1 MSRDKKIIRLN
12 TNENYYGCSRTV
24 IPVMEK
30 KLALVNQYPD
40 MSFRLEKRLAEKYG
54 LSEEQVITGAGSVR
68 IIDGI
73 IQSLVKPD
81 EEILSF
87 ERSFI
92 AYEQLAEA
100 HYRKLIKVKQ
110 TDFICRPEN
119 LEAHISPKTRVI
131 FLANPNNPTGTIIS
145 HQELDLFMQKL
156 SSEIYLVLDE
166 AYCEYV
172 HDTCYPDALMLLK
185 KYTNLIVLRSFS
197 KIYGLAGLRIGYGF
211 MHASLANQMKA
222 KRIPFFLN
230 YLAED
235 AALAALE
242 DEKFIQTCAEKNA
255 IERTWMTDALRKKG
269 YQVTSS
275 QANFLFIYFDDEN
288 QKNEIHQKLS
298 AEGLITCNL
307 TSFNQTNS
315 IRIGL
320 ADREVNE
327 MVVGVLG

>member
-1 MSRDKKIIRLN
+1 MTGKKQIIRLN
-12 TNENYYGCSRTV
+12 TNENYYGCSGAV

-30 KLALVNQYPD
+30 KLELVNQYPD
-40 MSFRLEKRLAEKYG
+40 MPFRLEKKLAEKYG

-87 ERSFI
+87 DRSFI
-92 AYEQLAEA
+92 AYEQLADA

-110 TDFICRPEN
+110 TDFICWPEN
-119 LEAHISPKTRVI
+119 LSTHISPKTRVI

-145 HQELDLFMQKL
+145 HEELDLFMQKL
-156 SSEIYLVLDE
+156 SPEIYLVLDE

-172 HDTCYPDALMLLK
+172 SDSSYPDALALLK
-185 KYTNLIVLRSFS
+185 KYKNLIVLRSFS

-211 MHASLANQMKA
+211 MNANLANQMKA

-242 DEKFIQTCAEKNA
+242 DEKFIQICAEKNA
-255 IERTWMTDALRKKG
+255 IERVWLTDALQKKG
-269 YQVTSS
+269 YHVISS
-275 QANFLFIYFDDEN
+275 QANFLFVYFEDED
-288 QKNEIHQKLS
+288 QKDKIHQKLS
-298 AEGLITCNL
+298 SEGLITCNL
-307 TSFNQTNS
+307 TSFNQNNS

-327 MVVGVLG
+327 MVVRVLV